1 MRPPEIVIDTNVL
14 VAGLRSKR
22 GSAFRL
28 LQLVGT
34 GLFEINLSVPLVL
47 EYEDVLYRGIPGLP
61 VSSTVIDAVLNFHCK
76 VARHHKIYFLWRP
89 FLRDPKDD
97 LVLELAVKAGCDYIL
112 TYNKRDFV
120 GVERFNL
127 GVLDA
132 GEFLLRIGAVK

>member
-61 VSSTVIDAVLNFHCK
+61 VSSTVIDAVLNFPCK

>member
-1 MRPPEIVIDTNVL
+1 MRPPEFVIDTNVL

-28 LQLVGT
+28 LQLVGM
-34 GLFEINLSVPLVL
+34 GRFEINLSVPLVL
-47 EYEDVLYRGIPGLP
+47 EYEDVLYRGIPGVP

-97 LVLELAVKAGCDYIL
+97 LVLELAVKAGCDYII
-112 TYNKRDFV
+112 TYNKRDFI

-127 GVLDA
+127 RVLDA
-132 GEFLLRIGAVK
+132 GEFLLRLGE

>member
-14 VAGLRSKR
+14 IAGLRSQH
-22 GSAFRL
+22 GAAFRL

-34 GLFEINLSVPLVL
+34 ERFEINLSVPLLL
-47 EYEDVLYRGIPGLP
+47 EYEDVLYRGTPTLS
-61 VSSTVIDAVLNFHCK
+61 VSSAVVDAVLDFHCK
-76 VARHHKIYFLWRP
+76 VARHHQIYFLWRP

-97 LVLELAVKAGCDYIL
+97 LVLELAVKAGCEYIV

-120 GVERFNL
+120 GVEQFNL
-127 GVLDA
+127 QILDA

>member
-1 MRPPEIVIDTNVL
+1 MRPPGIVIDTNVL

-34 GLFEINLSVPLVL
+34 GRFEINLSVPLVL
-47 EYEDVLYRGIPGLP
+47 EYEDVLYRGIPGVP
-61 VSSTVIDAVLNFHCK
+61 VSSTVIDAVLNFHWK
-76 VARHHKIYFLWRP
+76 VVRHHKIYFLWQS

-97 LVLELAVKAGCDYIL
+97 LVLELAVKAGCDYII
-112 TYNKRDFV
+112 TYNKRDFI

-127 GVLDA
+127 RVLDA
-132 GEFLLRIGAVK
+132 GEFLLRLGE